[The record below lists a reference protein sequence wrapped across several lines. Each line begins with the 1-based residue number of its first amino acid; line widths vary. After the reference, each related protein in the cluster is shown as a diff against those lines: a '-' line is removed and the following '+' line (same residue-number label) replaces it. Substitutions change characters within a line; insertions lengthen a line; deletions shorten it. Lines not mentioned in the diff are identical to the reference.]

1 MEKLLLAGCED
12 YKLLTNP
19 NRKKT
24 YSTPS
29 GQWKSDKS
37 GCNYTASDWQ
47 GPGWYRIS
55 PSIRT
60 KIPTSPTKWEHC
72 GNWYSGWISGGSTP
86 GLGQTINAK
95 ACFVLNDGNNCKWSS
110 NVEIRNCRDFILT
123 WYPILLSWLLCWIT
137 NFQPIQKFWKV
148 ISNFHFSKHFV
159 LYHDYIIV
167 WPNKSYFVSCI

>member
-55 PSIRT
+55 PSIGT
-60 KIPTSPTKWEHC
+60 KIPTCPTKEKHC
-72 GNWYSGWISGGSTP
+72 GTYGSGWIIGGSTP

-95 ACFVLNDGNNCKWSS
+95 ACFVGYGNNCNWSS
-110 NVEIRNCRDFILT
+110 NVQVRNCREFLMYYLPDTPFCT
-123 WYPILLSWLLCWIT
+123 AGYC
-137 NFQPIQKFWKV
+137 V
-148 ISNFHFSKHFV
+148 E
-159 LYHDYIIV
+159 
-167 WPNKSYFVSCI
+167 